1 MGETETEAAIPT
13 HVTLTHAVFQ
23 RVHGLS
29 FRRSGTDRTP
39 VMVVPLGEREAEVP
53 FHGLCKEF
61 DIAADS
67 PDGRMLALVAE
78 ALGFV
83 TALMPG
89 DKLPDEVASGDASWN
104 ASVVYRRRAE
114 ARLKVSLLKWLRPG
128 VLQEVGGEER
138 CAEKLDRDPELRT
151 MVQNAFRAAAE
162 RLGLG
167 SAEEV
172 VPRME
177 QLAGEFAY
185 IEALRAELLLR
196 VINVSARVR
205 RMESAS
211 GRLDGR
217 RKDTVARVLALN
229 GAAIAEL
236 QERFD
241 TLDLQIDNIIA
252 LLEGLEAHIAFFR
265 TSRNTLHRMRLG
277 WQELLDKWDALDTSD
292 DTMMWEAILETYQ
305 FLARRFLPFTEW
317 PNLNDL
323 RGAGAKV
330 NAGMRW

>member
-1 MGETETEAAIPT
+1 MADDDTARPT
-13 HVTLTHAVFQ
+13 HVVLHHPVFQ
-23 RVHGLS
+23 RLGGIS
-29 FRRSGTDRTP
+29 FRRSVSDRAP

-53 FHGLCKEF
+53 FAGLCKEF
-61 DIAADS
+61 DIGEDA

-83 TALMPG
+83 TALVPG
-89 DKLPDEVASGDASWN
+89 DKLPAEIASGDASWS
-104 ASVVYRRRAE
+104 AGVLYRRRAE

-162 RLGLG
+162 RLGLAA
-167 SAEEV
+167 AEELV
-172 VPRME
+172 ARVE
-177 QLAGEFAY
+177 QVAAEFAY
-185 IEALRAELLLR
+185 IEALREELLLR
-196 VINVSARVR
+196 VMMISVQVR
-205 RMESAS
+205 RMETAN

-229 GAAIAEL
+229 GTAISEL

-241 TLDLQIDNIIA
+241 ALDLLIDNIIA
-252 LLEGLEAHIAFFR
+252 LLENPEQHIAFFR
-265 TSRNTLHRMRLG
+265 TNRDTLHRIRLG
-277 WQELLDKWDALDTSD
+277 WQELLDKWDTVDSADP
-292 DTMMWEAILETYQ
+292 TMLWDAILETYQ

-317 PNLNDL
+317 PSLHGL
-323 RGAGAKV
+323 RGAGAKP
-330 NAGMRW
+330 NEGLRW